1 MKNKPKYNVD
11 EQWDDPYEHQEERRR
26 AERRR
31 AERCVEEFKMKIGVE
46 VEGHDKLLVGDG
58 IVVNIS
64 QAGMLC
70 RTKHNLKVG
79 QEIQLAIPTKKYS
92 TDNNFPLKFTGMGG
106 VNRTNSIT
114 DSVNE
119 VGIFFKSELSQNM
132 AFSIFIESLQSIAS
146 LKAKL

>member
-1 MKNKPKYNVD
+1 MKRKSKYNID
-11 EQWDDPYEHQEERRR
+11 EQWDDPFERQEERRK
-26 AERRR
+26 
-31 AERCVEEFKMKIGVE
+31 AERCVEEFKIKIGVE

-79 QEIQLAIPTKKYS
+79 QEIQLAIPTKEYS
-92 TDNNFPLKFTGMGG
+92 TDKNFPIKFTGMGSI
-106 VNRTNSIT
+106 NRTKAIT

-119 VGIFFKSELSQNM
+119 VGIFFKSELAQDM

-146 LKAKL
+146 LKANL

>member
-1 MKNKPKYNVD
+1 MKRKSKYNID
-11 EQWDDPYEHQEERRR
+11 EQWDDPFERQEERRK
-26 AERRR
+26 
-31 AERCVEEFKMKIGVE
+31 AERCVEEFKIKIGVE

-79 QEIQLAIPTKKYS
+79 QEIQLAIPTKEYS
-92 TDNNFPLKFTGMGG
+92 TDKKFPLKFTGMGSI
-106 VNRTNSIT
+106 NRTKAIT

-119 VGIFFKSELSQNM
+119 VGIFFKSELAQDM

-146 LKAKL
+146 LKADL

>member
-1 MKNKPKYNVD
+1 MKRKSKYNID
-11 EQWDDPYEHQEERRR
+11 EQWDDPFERQEERRK
-26 AERRR
+26 
-31 AERCVEEFKMKIGVE
+31 AERCVEEFKIKIGVE

-79 QEIQLAIPTKKYS
+79 QEIQLAIPTKEYS
-92 TDNNFPLKFTGMGG
+92 TDKNFPIKFTGMGSI
-106 VNRTNSIT
+106 NRTKAIT

-119 VGIFFKSELSQNM
+119 VGIFFKSELAQDM

-146 LKAKL
+146 LKADL

>member
-1 MKNKPKYNVD
+1 MKRKSKYNID
-11 EQWDDPYEHQEERRR
+11 EQWDDPFERQEERRK
-26 AERRR
+26 
-31 AERCVEEFKMKIGVE
+31 AERCVEEFKIKIGVE

-79 QEIQLAIPTKKYS
+79 QEIQLAIPTKEYS
-92 TDNNFPLKFTGMGG
+92 TDKNFPLKFTGMGSI
-106 VNRTNSIT
+106 NRTKAIT

-119 VGIFFKSELSQNM
+119 VGIFFKSELAQDM

-146 LKAKL
+146 LKADL

>member
-1 MKNKPKYNVD
+1 MKRKSKYNID
-11 EQWDDPYEHQEERRR
+11 EQWDDPFERQEERRK
-26 AERRR
+26 
-31 AERCVEEFKMKIGVE
+31 AERCVEEFKIKIGVE
-46 VEGHDKLLVGDG
+46 VEGHDKLLVGAG

-79 QEIQLAIPTKKYS
+79 QEIQLAIPTKEYS
-92 TDNNFPLKFTGMGG
+92 TDKNFPLKFTGMGSI
-106 VNRTNSIT
+106 NRTKAIT

-119 VGIFFKSELSQNM
+119 VGIFFKSELAQDM

-146 LKAKL
+146 LKADL